1 MAETEKISGDGVARL
16 FKVLLQRKTLLKLIL
31 LDTDFQYPTIVTAL
45 TDQKTGPCFII
56 ETPEGFREAAA
67 DIDSWRIRF
76 EFTGN
81 DNIRYAFNTIGGEI
95 IDNRIIIKLPE
106 SIAREQ
112 RRKLF
117 RINAPDGTRLCFT
130 IDSVRYE
137 FEVIDISIGG
147 TLAAMVQTASHV
159 YKEPPFPDI
168 GELKDVEL
176 VFPVE
181 ICQQPI
187 KIKTAKIRRT
197 KKNPDAT
204 YYEMALEFSK
214 IDIHQEGLLTDQI
227 YRLQRQ
233 HLRKR
238 LPLDI

>member
-1 MAETEKISGDGVARL
+1 MSKTEKISGDGVARL
-16 FKVLLQRKTLLKLIL
+16 CKELLQLKTLFKLIL

-56 ETPEGFREAAA
+56 DMPEEFREAAA
-67 DIDSWRIRF
+67 DTDSWRFRF
-76 EFTGN
+76 EFTGK
-81 DNIRYAFNTIGGEI
+81 DNIRYTFNTIGGKI

-106 SIAREQ
+106 SIEREQ

-130 IDSVRYE
+130 INSGRYE

-147 TLAAMVQTASHV
+147 TLAAMVQTARHV
-159 YKEPPFPDI
+159 NPEPPFPDI
-168 GELKDVEL
+168 RELKDVEL

-187 KIKTAKIRRT
+187 KIETAKIRRT
-197 KKNPDAT
+197 KKNPEAPR
-204 YYEMALEFSK
+204 YEMALEFSK
-214 IDIHQEGLLTDQI
+214 IDTHQEGLLTDLI

-238 LPLDI
+238 LPLDL